1 MLGEIIMLV
10 QAAVRLQS
18 GGGETEISERGG
30 AETFQQG
37 RGQLHPAGQWGGGQH
52 PAQDRSEGGVPRWP
66 QQQYYQ
72 SGPILSAL

>member
-1 MLGEIIMLV
+1 MLV
-10 QAAVRLQS
+10 QVAVRLQS

-52 PAQDRSEGGVPRWP
+52 LAQDRSEGGVPRWP
-66 QQQYYQ
+66 QQQHYQ